1 MLMTSLLMVHNVHE
15 NNDFQV
21 AHYDNI
27 IVHFDL
33 KGAPP
38 KVAYLKQVLELI
50 KHNGATGI
58 LIEWE
63 DTFPF
68 TGIFEDIRA
77 SNGYTMA
84 EVKEMLSHAQKLE
97 LDIIPLVQTFGHLE
111 WILKVAKF
119 RKYRQSDMYPQ
130 VICLAD
136 EEAVGLVTEAIRQ
149 VSDVHKQFGVK
160 YFHVGADEAF
170 EYGNCEKDIV
180 FISQQK
186 KNDKERLG
194 AQHLAKIAKYVRSL
208 LPTTRVLAWYDMLKT
223 FSQEVITEHKL
234 GDLIEPVVW
243 DYSETVQQQNGQL
256 TTFLLLSF
264 FFPSFPSSSFSIYT
278 YRRTFVKR
286 RI

>member
-1 MLMTSLLMVHNVHE
+1 LRKHQNFAQVETLQREVTERTGLISASIINRLQLEKLLTPIVETPTTVYQPAE
-15 NNDFQV
+15 V

-119 RKYRQSDMYPQ
+119 RKYRQSDMYP
-130 VICLAD
+130 
-136 EEAVGLVTEAIRQ
+136 
-149 VSDVHKQFGVK
+149 
-160 YFHVGADEAF
+160 
-170 EYGNCEKDIV
+170 
-180 FISQQK
+180 
-186 KNDKERLG
+186 
-194 AQHLAKIAKYVRSL
+194 
-208 LPTTRVLAWYDMLKT
+208 
-223 FSQEVITEHKL
+223 
-234 GDLIEPVVW
+234 
-243 DYSETVQQQNGQL
+243 
-256 TTFLLLSF
+256 
-264 FFPSFPSSSFSIYT
+264 
-278 YRRTFVKR
+278 
-286 RI
+286 